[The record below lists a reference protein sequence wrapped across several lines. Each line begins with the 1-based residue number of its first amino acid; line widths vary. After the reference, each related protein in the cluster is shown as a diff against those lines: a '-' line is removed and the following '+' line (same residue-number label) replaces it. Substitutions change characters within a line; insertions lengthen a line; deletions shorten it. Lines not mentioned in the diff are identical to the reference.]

1 MSQNLPYGGFKW
13 VKVNNKLVNR
23 ILNRSTD
30 ILYGCFLEVD
40 LDYSEELHDFQKGF
54 PMAQ

>member
-1 MSQNLPYGGFKW
+1 MSQNLPYSGFKL

-30 ILYGCFLEVD
+30 ILYGYFLEVD
-40 LDYSEELHDFQKGF
+40 LDYSEELPDSQKGF